1 MTKEFVTSLYNHE
14 RCETHVDTK
23 TQIEKKRKDAAV
35 YQKFRRPTA
44 RPRITTIKRD
54 KIDKKVLN

>member
-23 TQIEKKRKDAAV
+23 TQIEKKR
-35 YQKFRRPTA
+35 RG
-44 RPRITTIKRD
+44 RIP
-54 KIDKKVLN
+54 KIPKTDS